1 MSSGGAGEYNEDR
14 HLLRS
19 TDGDEVGI
27 GRGDGDLDVESQ
39 SPAVRSGS
47 GGVRDL
53 FKHLD
58 RRFSLSGRRLS
69 SFKRMENSRVD
80 REHHLPS
87 SSSPFSAGVVGGEE
101 DGAGISN
108 LHNVDDRDYPNDEYG
123 FDDGSDVLGDSAPP
137 EWALLLIGCLI
148 GVAAGIC
155 VAGFNKGVRSYIFI
169 LQISICLLIWLTLY
183 YIDC

>member
-27 GRGDGDLDVESQ
+27 GGGEGDLDVESQ
-39 SPAVRSGS
+39 SPAIRSGA

-53 FKHLD
+53 FKHID

-69 SFKRMENSRVD
+69 FKRMENIRVD
-80 REHHLPS
+80 RERHNPS
-87 SSSPFSAGVVGGEE
+87 SSSAFSAAGEE
-101 DGAGISN
+101 DGGGISN
-108 LHNVDDRDYPNDEYG
+108 LHSVDDRNDEYG
-123 FDDGSDVLGDSAPP
+123 FDEEVLGDSAPP

-155 VAGFNKGVRSYIFI
+155 VAGFNKGVRSYIRSRCI
-169 LQISICLLIWLTLY
+169 LIRLIYKLSADSIE
-183 YIDC
+183 

>member
-19 TDGDEVGI
+19 TGDEDSIGREDGDI
-27 GRGDGDLDVESQ
+27 DVESQ
-39 SPAVRSGS
+39 SPAVRSGA

-69 SFKRMENSRVD
+69 FKRMENNRVD
-80 REHHLPS
+80 RERHNPS
-87 SSSPFSAGVVGGEE
+87 SSSSAFSAAEE
-101 DGAGISN
+101 DGGGISN
-108 LHNVDDRDYPNDEYG
+108 LHNVDDRIDEYG
-123 FDDGSDVLGDSAPP
+123 FDEEVLGDSAPP

-155 VAGFNKGVRSYIFI
+155 VAGFNKGVRS
-169 LQISICLLIWLTLY
+169 
-183 YIDC
+183 